1 MYRKIFSKV
10 VMAKYFLYIVYIF
23 DILNIKNKI
32 LIVLFFFNS
41 FLLALLE
48 TLSIGILSILY
59 KGFLLNTDLILSK
72 IPIDFLQKY

>member
-1 MYRKIFSKV
+1 MYRKFFSKV

-48 TLSIGILSILY
+48 NLIIGIFSILY
-59 KGFLLNTDLILSK
+59 IGFLLNTDLILSK
-72 IPIDFLQKY
+72 IPIDFLQEY

>member
-32 LIVLFFFNS
+32 LIVSFFFNS

-72 IPIDFLQKY
+72 IPIDFLQEY

>member
-1 MYRKIFSKV
+1 MG
-10 VMAKYFLYIVYIF
+10 KYFLYIVYIF

-48 TLSIGILSILY
+48 NLIIGIFSILY
-59 KGFLLNTDLILSK
+59 IGFLLNTDLILSK
-72 IPIDFLQKY
+72 IPIDFLQEY

>member
-23 DILNIKNKI
+23 DILNTKNKI

-48 TLSIGILSILY
+48 TLSIGILLILY
-59 KGFLLNTDLILSK
+59 IGFLLNTDLILSK

>member
-1 MYRKIFSKV
+1 MYRKIFSKIV
-10 VMAKYFLYIVYIF
+10 IAKYFLYIVYIF

-48 TLSIGILSILY
+48 TLSIGMLSILY
-59 KGFLLNTDLILSK
+59 IGFLLNTDLILSK
-72 IPIDFLQKY
+72 ITIDFLQEY

>member
-48 TLSIGILSILY
+48 TLSIGILLILY

-72 IPIDFLQKY
+72 IPIDFLQDY

>member
-72 IPIDFLQKY
+72 IPIDFLQEY

>member
-1 MYRKIFSKV
+1 
-10 VMAKYFLYIVYIF
+10 MAKYFLYIVYIF

-48 TLSIGILSILY
+48 NLIIGILSILY
-59 KGFLLNTDLILSK
+59 IGFLLNTDLILSK
-72 IPIDFLQKY
+72 IPIDFLQEY

>member
-1 MYRKIFSKV
+1 
-10 VMAKYFLYIVYIF
+10 MAKYFLYIFYIF

-48 TLSIGILSILY
+48 TLSIGILLILY
-59 KGFLLNTDLILSK
+59 IGFLLNTDLILSK
-72 IPIDFLQKY
+72 IPIDFLQEY

>member
-1 MYRKIFSKV
+1 MG
-10 VMAKYFLYIVYIF
+10 KYFLYIVYIF

-48 TLSIGILSILY
+48 NLIIGIFSILFI
-59 KGFLLNTDLILSK
+59 GFLLNTDLILSK
-72 IPIDFLQKY
+72 IPIDFLQEY

>member
-1 MYRKIFSKV
+1 MG
-10 VMAKYFLYIVYIF
+10 KYFLYIVYIF

-48 TLSIGILSILY
+48 KLIIGIFSILY
-59 KGFLLNTDLILSK
+59 IGFLLNTDLILSK
-72 IPIDFLQKY
+72 IPIDFLQEY

>member
-48 TLSIGILSILY
+48 TLSIGILLILY
-59 KGFLLNTDLILSK
+59 IGFLLNTDLILSK
-72 IPIDFLQKY
+72 IPIDFLQEY